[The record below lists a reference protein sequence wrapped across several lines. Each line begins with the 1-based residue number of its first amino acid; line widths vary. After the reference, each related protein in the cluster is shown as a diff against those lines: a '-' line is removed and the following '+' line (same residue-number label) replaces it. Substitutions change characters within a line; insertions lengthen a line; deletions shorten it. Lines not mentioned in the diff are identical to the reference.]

1 MGIDAIVGLVSLF
14 GPKIIDTVKG
24 WLHRKDSPEATLAS
38 LAQTAPDKLAEYVNA
53 QAALIT
59 AQNSGVNSDI
69 TGSVSVW
76 VSDVRAMIRPFI
88 TCVAVIHIVYSS
100 VSGTAIPEQFRYT
113 YEAAIGSWFGSRL
126 K

>member
-1 MGIDAIVGLVSLF
+1 MGIDAIVSLVSLF

-24 WLHRKDSPEATLAS
+24 FIHRKDSPEATLAS

-59 AQNSGVNSDI
+59 AQNASINADVAGTIS
-69 TGSVSVW
+69 TW
-76 VSDVRAMIRPFI
+76 VSNIRALIRPAI
-88 TCVAVIHIVYSS
+88 TIIGLFHIV
-100 VSGTAIPEQFRYT
+100 VAHFKGLTIPEGAMYT
-113 YEAAIGSWFGSRL
+113 YEACLSSWFGSRL